1 MAKMKIGVPIDI
13 HYSDRYFHFQ
23 RQHAIR
29 DVFDA
34 LVELITNCDDSY
46 HRLYKRKLRAEDGGR
61 ILIDILVQRK
71 ESQSI
76 VIVRDKAEG
85 MTLQTMREKLG
96 DVGTRRSEEGDRGF
110 MARGAKDCTELGRM
124 KIQSIKEDK
133 YYESELTPK
142 PQFIPLVNKRKV
154 DKNLRKEL
162 HIERGNGTVVTLEIQ
177 PEHRIPR
184 IDTIIRDLSR
194 HFALRDILSE
204 NSVTKCLVRNLNKP
218 RSKPEK
224 IVYMQPEGE
233 LVCDEDFYIRGYEG
247 AKAKLMIWKAPE
259 LFDDPNDRRFRR
271 SGLLVKG
278 DRAIHECSLLYPG
291 FEKDPYAKKYF
302 GRIECEYID
311 NLLNEYDKR
320 RENNEPNPSENPAL
334 LIDPNRREGLRKEHP
349 FTRSLFQVPSER
361 LKALIDK
368 EKQQDKSQQRELTS
382 KETKKKLGD
391 LAKAA
396 SKFLSQQI
404 EDLQEL
410 TIGDDVDKDF
420 FSKKGVLIYPTYFRI
435 GIGEVR
441 SLTFYVNR
449 GLFDKE
455 GEEISVAVDDDA
467 AVVLLDTPFKL
478 RNHPKRNDR
487 LIGTFRI
494 RGEKVKDS
502 VSIRATCQE
511 IPTAEAIVAV
521 VENRV
526 EDHQFISSLEFEH
539 KTYQLKEGSTKTLRL
554 FAKCP
559 QLVNQETEIN
569 VNSSDSISLPV
580 QGRCRLVPVKGTNF
594 AVGDVHI
601 RGRRLKKASIQIK
614 ASINGNEAIAKVKVI
629 QKEEE
634 VIQIKI
640 KLLDEDFG
648 VYRSMWNQPEQKPN
662 ELLISARHDSTRRYL
677 GPTPDYEGQHSLHF
691 RVLLAEIVTEAIC
704 RKSLM
709 LEAKD
714 RPWEFKWADLKD
726 DDAIA
731 DGVSAQLQKRI
742 RSFAGIA
749 HSIMVGTSEIKQ

>member
-1 MAKMKIGVPIDI
+1 MGKPIDL
-13 HYSDRYFHFQ
+13 HYSNRYFHFQ

-61 ILIDILVQRK
+61 ILIDILPQRK
-71 ESQSI
+71 GAKSI

-85 MTLQTMREKLG
+85 MSLQTMREKLG

-110 MARGAKDCTELGRM
+110 MARGAKDCTELGHI
-124 KIQSIKEDK
+124 KVQSIKDNK
-133 YYESELTPK
+133 YYMCELTPK
-142 PQFIPLVNKRKV
+142 PQFIPWVNRHNV

-177 PEHRIPR
+177 PDHRIPR

-204 NSVTKCLVRNLNKP
+204 DSDTKCLVRNLNKP

-224 IVYMQPEGE
+224 IVYMQPEGD
-233 LVCDEDFYIRGYEG
+233 LVCDEDFYIQGYEG

-259 LFDDPNDRRFRR
+259 PFDDPNDRRFRH
-271 SGLLVKG
+271 SGLLIKG
-278 DRAIHECSLLYPG
+278 ERAIHECSLLYPG
-291 FEKDPYAKKYF
+291 LEKDPYAKKYF

-311 NLLNEYDKR
+311 KLLDEYDNR
-320 RENNEPNPSENPAL
+320 RENNEPHPTENPKL
-334 LIDPNRREGLRKEHP
+334 LIDPNRREGLIREHP
-349 FTRSLFQVPSER
+349 FTKAFLQVPSER
-361 LKALIDK
+361 LKALFDK
-368 EKQQDKSQQRELTS
+368 EREQDKSQQRELTS
-382 KETKKKLGD
+382 KETKKKLSD

-396 SKFLSQQI
+396 SKFLSEQI

-410 TIGDDVDKDF
+410 TIGDDVDKDA
-420 FSKKGVLIYPTYFRI
+420 FSKKGVLIYPTYLRV

-441 SLTFYVNR
+441 TLTFYVNR
-449 GLFDKE
+449 ELFDKE
-455 GEEISVAVDDDA
+455 GQEIYVKPDDEA
-467 AVVLLDTPFKL
+467 AVTILDVPFKL
-478 RNHPKRNDR
+478 RTHSKRNDR
-487 LIGTFRI
+487 LLGTFRI
-494 RGEKVKDS
+494 RGEKVKNS
-502 VSIRATCQE
+502 VCIQASGPGISVAKAF
-511 IPTAEAIVAV
+511 IAV

-526 EDHQFISSLEFEH
+526 EDHQFTQLLEFEH
-539 KTYQLKEGSTKTLRL
+539 KTYHVKEGSTKTLRL

-580 QGRCRLVPVKGTNF
+580 QGRCHLVPVKGTNF

-601 RGRRLKKASIQIK
+601 KGRRLKKAAIQIK
-614 ASINGNEAIAKVKVI
+614 ARINGDEAVANVKVI
-629 QKEEE
+629 QKEEGG
-634 VIQIKI
+634 IQITI
-640 KLLDEDFG
+640 KLLDENFG

-662 ELLISARHDSTRRYL
+662 ELLISARHDSTHRYL
-677 GPTPDYEGQHSLHF
+677 GPAPDYEGQHSLHF
-691 RVLLAEIVTEAIC
+691 RVLLAEIVTEAVC

-726 DDAIA
+726 DDTIA
-731 DGVSAQLQKRI
+731 DGVSAQLQKRV
-742 RSFAGIA
+742 RDFAATA
-749 HSIMVGTSEIKQ
+749 HSIMVGASEIKRS